1 MLTRGAEQSFDPRA
15 FLKGVP
21 NTPGVYLFMGPGGEM
36 LYVGKARGL
45 KSRLSSYFR
54 KTGVPHKTRSMVSH
68 VVDAQFILTHTESE
82 ALLLE
87 SNLIKKHRP
96 RYNIVLRDDKS
107 YPYIRLE
114 DKLPYPRLSFYRGG
128 RREPG
133 QYFGPY
139 ASAHAVR
146 QTLSQLQKLFRV
158 RQCEDTFYRLR
169 SRPCLQ
175 YQIER
180 CTAPCV
186 DLVTETT
193 YADDVKQA
201 TLFLQGRDSTLNDY
215 LIEQME
221 QSSKHQDYESAARY
235 RDRIKALRRV
245 LEYQYISVGEGDR
258 DVVVLCTEQQRFCI
272 DVTFVRGGRH
282 SGNKTFFPKPSLDEN
297 PKQVISGFIG
307 QFYSNKPIPD
317 EIVMLPPPENKIVL
331 ESALSELAE
340 RKIRVISNPRG
351 IRARVVLQA
360 LNNAKARLA
369 THIAGRQS
377 QLDRL
382 EGLRRLLDLE
392 ESPDRIECFDAS
404 HTSGVSTVVSCVVF
418 DAEGPRKADYRRFNI
433 KNGAGDDY
441 AALNEALHRRFRKA
455 RQGEGQIPDILLID
469 GGRGQINVTR
479 TALQELQI
487 QGIVILGV
495 AKGLGRKP
503 GRERLYVPGRK
514 QPLPAAADSPV
525 LLYIQQIRDE
535 AHRFAIT
542 GHRQQRARQSKRSQ
556 LQEIPGI
563 GNMKRQA
570 LLRHLG
576 GLQEVSRAGIEDLAS
591 VPGISRRLAE
601 RVYSFFHE

>member
-1 MLTRGAEQSFDPRA
+1 
-15 FLKGVP
+15 
-21 NTPGVYLFMGPGGEM
+21 M
-36 LYVGKARGL
+36 LYVGKARSL
-45 KSRLSSYFR
+45 KKRLSSYFR
-54 KTGVPHKTRSMVSH
+54 HTGVPHKTRSMVSH

-114 DKLPYPRLSFYRGG
+114 HNLPYPRLSFYRGN

-186 DLVTETT
+186 DLITEAA

-201 TLFLQGRDSTLNDY
+201 TLFLEGRDSTLNDY
-215 LIEQME
+215 LIEKME
-221 QSSKHQDYESAARY
+221 QSSKRRDYESAARY

-245 LEYQYISVGEGDR
+245 LEHQYISVGEGDR
-258 DVVVLCTEQQRFCI
+258 DVVVLCREQERFCI

-297 PKQVISGFIG
+297 PKQVISGFVG
-307 QFYSNKPIPD
+307 QFYTNKRIPG
-317 EIVMLPPPENKIVL
+317 EIVMSPPPENKPVL
-331 ESALSELAE
+331 EAALSVLAE
-340 RKIRVISNPRG
+340 KKIRIISNPRG
-351 IRARVVLQA
+351 VRARVVLQA
-360 LNNAKARLA
+360 LNNAEARLA
-369 THIAGRQS
+369 TYVSGRQS

-382 EGLRRLLDLE
+382 DALRHLLNLDE
-392 ESPDRIECFDAS
+392 PPGRIECFDAS
-404 HTSGVSTVVSCVVF
+404 HTSGESTVVSCVVF
-418 DAEGPRKADYRRFNI
+418 DAEGPRKSDYRRFNI

-441 AALNEALHRRFRKA
+441 AALGEALHRRYRKVGE
-455 RQGEGQIPDILLID
+455 GEGQIPDVLLID
-469 GGRGQINVTR
+469 GGKGQISVAR
-479 TALQELQI
+479 SVLEELQI

-514 QPLPAAADSPV
+514 QPLPASANSPA
-525 LLYIQQIRDE
+525 LHYIQQIRDE

-542 GHRQQRARQSKRSQ
+542 GHRQQRAKNSKQSK

-570 LLRHLG
+570 LLKHLG
-576 GLQEVSRAGIEDLAS
+576 GLQEVSRAGVEDLAG
-591 VPGISRRLAE
+591 VPGISHRLAQ